1 MGAASMEK
9 LSATPLSEHRSWR
22 ARASACCAADAEVY
36 GDAADRAV
44 EVLVRDETALLPAVR
59 DGARADNFWT
69 HTMDISG
76 YALEQ
81 HLLAHCQQ
89 SARVVHIG
97 VIPAHPQRVDIQPR
111 EDLHELQFAPGQD
124 GDPSKLALT
133 YRSSA
138 CCPQS
143 TARRRTVAP
152 SGSWMS
158 MASPWLRDDSNATSY
173 DVYLG
178 KRRQPT
184 NKVLTLSVTS
194 RYNSTAAL

>member
-76 YALEQ
+76 YAVRE
-81 HLLAHCQQ
+81 